1 MPRDSAWSSEGAPAT
16 FDATAAIGMP
26 ASIRACR
33 LVPVPLTRTPTLSE
47 SLPCDALALDDLANY
62 EVASGEVGGR
72 YDRAVAD
79 PDVEHASELVLRHAL
94 LREPAK
100 DPRAL
105 PRRRV
110 DDGREAIWQHP
121 AEVAPD
127 PAAGD
132 VREPT
137 HIRRRAER
145 PNFVEVEARRR

>member
-1 MPRDSAWSSEGAPAT
+1 MPRDSAWSSAGAPAT

-47 SLPCDALALDDLANY
+47 SLPSDALALDDLAY
-62 EVASGEVGGR
+62 CEIACPDVGGPH
-72 YDRAVAD
+72 DRAVAD
-79 PDVEHASELVLRHAL
+79 PDVEDAPELVLGHAL
-94 LREPAK
+94 LREPSE
-100 DPRAL
+100 DVRAL

-110 DDGREAIWQHP
+110 DDCREPLGQHP

-132 VREPT
+132 VRE
-137 HIRRRAER
+137 
-145 PNFVEVEARRR
+145 